1 MRADAAVEP
10 RHGLAQ
16 LIHDAALLFG
26 LVIPHPRVILRPEVR
41 TTGRDIAADPVTHAG
56 GRLVPREVRLGAR
69 ANGYYEVLDGLR
81 KGEVVVTSGNFLVAA
96 ESKLRT
102 PSQKW

>member
-1 MRADAAVEP
+1 MSLLYFQYYWKSLCGE
-10 RHGLAQ
+10 RHFVFVDVG
-16 LIHDAALLFG
+16 
-26 LVIPHPRVILRPEVR
+26 
-41 TTGRDIAADPVTHAG
+41 G